1 MYYFESFDRV
11 CEISF
16 EDILNLNNENKKHFF
31 LTPSKKMSQNNYDD
45 LLERICILKP
55 KEELEI
61 FLDNTILFLILGK
74 VEIKN
79 LKDNFIL
86 ENGKNISVGP
96 FKKKKIKIFNC
107 KDTIS
112 IIHLTNE
119 RAIKI

>member
-1 MYYFESFDRV
+1 
-11 CEISF
+11 
-16 EDILNLNNENKKHFF
+16 
-31 LTPSKKMSQNNYDD
+31 MSHNNYDD
-45 LLERICILKP
+45 LLERICVLKP

-61 FLDNTILFLILGK
+61 FLSNTILFLILGK

-86 ENGKNISVGP
+86 ENGQNISIGP

-107 KDTIS
+107 KVTIS